1 MTHIYPGNFT
11 LVTIYNETYQS
22 QISDRLGTFAAR
34 LWKVYFLKGTFYIH
48 EIDSVRETFKE
59 QAPEGL
65 FAGHIAGH
73 VHTKSDSATFPSLI
87 YLFITTNVF

>member
-1 MTHIYPGNFT
+1 MTHFYPDNLT
-11 LVTIYNETYQS
+11 LSTIQNVTYQS
-22 QISDRLGTFAAR
+22 QISDQFGTFAVG

-73 VHTKSDSATFPSLI
+73 VHTKSDSLPLFLLWFI
-87 YLFITTNVF
+87 YL